1 MILVGILM
9 LTLDKG
15 CYGILMRGNVS
26 YFLNLAPFFSVH
38 FLPRIFYIKR
48 VHVILRYFFFF
59 NYHELDTVNIN
70 NLPNFSI
77 SPILVLLFLYFTRFF
92 YLFTYYLSPFLNR
105 FCIGKYSFVSL
116 RKIISNF
123 ILE

>member
-48 VHVILRYFFFF
+48 VHVILRYFFFLITT
-59 NYHELDTVNIN
+59 N
-70 NLPNFSI
+70 SI
-77 SPILVLLFLYFTRFF
+77 PLTLIIYPIFLSLLFSYYFFFTLHVFF

-116 RKIISNF
+116 RKNNF
-123 ILE
+123 

>member
-26 YFLNLAPFFSVH
+26 YFLNLAPFFPLSS
-38 FLPRIFYIKR
+38 KD
-48 VHVILRYFFFF
+48 ILYQACTRDSTIFFFF
-59 NYHELDTVNIN
+59 NYHELDTVKIN

-77 SPILVLLFLYFTRFF
+77 SPVSYYFFFTLHVFF

>member
-48 VHVILRYFFFF
+48 VHVILRYFFFLITTNSIPLTLIIYPIF
-59 NYHELDTVNIN
+59 LSLQSRTTFSLLYTFFLFIYLLSFPISKSILHWKIFLCIFEKN
-70 NLPNFSI
+70 NF
-77 SPILVLLFLYFTRFF
+77 
-92 YLFTYYLSPFLNR
+92 
-105 FCIGKYSFVSL
+105 
-116 RKIISNF
+116 
-123 ILE
+123 